1 MSAMKIFEVITVVT
15 GGILFLISAIGHIYV
30 RIRLRPG
37 DSELEEYYYEFEDQ
51 HPAMVR
57 YTKWSR
63 ITFAGAVI
71 GALLVFLA
79 TEI

>member
-1 MSAMKIFEVITVVT
+1 MNAMKIFELIIAAA

-30 RIRLRPG
+30 RARLKPK
-37 DSELEEYYYEFEDQ
+37 DSELQEYYYEFENQ

-63 ITFAGAVI
+63 MTFTGAVV
-71 GALLVFLA
+71 GALLIFLA
-79 TEI
+79 TAV